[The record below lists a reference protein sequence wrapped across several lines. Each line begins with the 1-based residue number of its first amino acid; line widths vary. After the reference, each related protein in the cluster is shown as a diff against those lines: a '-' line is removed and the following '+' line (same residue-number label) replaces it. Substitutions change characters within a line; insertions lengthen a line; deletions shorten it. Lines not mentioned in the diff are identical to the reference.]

1 VELDLLL
8 RSARRE
14 AGLSQRELARDALV
28 PKSTVSR
35 IESGVTSDPRLQTM
49 QRLFE
54 ATGHRLA
61 IVDVHGAELSGDHPD
76 DRHRDRAGRRFPAHL
91 PAYKITWFDHWWGWF
106 RIAWWPDAP
115 NVPDYGYYYPSRYD
129 YWYGSGSGSADQS
142 SPDDAGG
149 QPSARTAPTAP
160 TAPTVAKIARILLLA
175 ASTAGL
181 VGAVVVLLLLR

>member
-1 VELDLLL
+1 VEFDLLL

-28 PKSTVSR
+28 PASTVSR
-35 IESGVTSDPRLQTM
+35 IEAGVTRDPRFQTM

-106 RIAWWPDAP
+106 RIAWMPDAP
-115 NVPDYGYYYPSRYD
+115 NVPDYGYYYPRQ
-129 YWYGSGSGSADQS
+129 YGYRRR
-142 SPDDAGG
+142 DDEDVNRDVEDVSQDDDWATGRAA
-149 QPSARTAPTAP
+149 PRT
-160 TAPTVAKIARILLLA
+160 ARILLFA
-175 ASTAGL
+175 TSAAGL
-181 VGAVVVLLLLR
+181 VGAVTILLLLR